1 MTKPTR
7 VGIWRVRPDGSTG
20 DFFGPCRLV
29 APDVAMTYS
38 PQSDA
43 IVPQEDG
50 WTLRLGM
57 AADGADKVVEVIDV
71 ALVVT
76 LEVPDTDKSLAAL
89 WSQRRSCVNSPYDVI
104 DIPLPIEDRDAA
116 HGILQYLQE
125 PPADTAVQTSSEW
138 YSQEYW
144 AHKFPEEYRT
154 QKPQEYWVQ
163 APWPDPR
170 RRPIC
175 PFPRCK

>member
-1 MTKPTR
+1 MA
-7 VGIWRVRPDGSTG
+7 
-20 DFFGPCRLV
+20 L
-29 APDVAMTYS
+29 TYS

-57 AADGADKVVEVIDV
+57 TADGADKVVEVIDV

-76 LEVPDTDKSLAAL
+76 LEVPDTDKSLVAL
-89 WSQRRSCVNSPYDVI
+89 WLQRRSRVNSPYDVI
-104 DIPLPIEDRDAA
+104 EIPFPIENRDVESRDAA

-125 PPADTAVQTSSEW
+125 PPADTQTSSEW

-144 AHKFPEEYRT
+144 AHEFPEEYRT
-154 QKPQEYWVQ
+154 QKPPEYWVQ
-163 APWPDPR
+163 APWENSGSRSRVP
-170 RRPIC
+170 C
-175 PFPRCK
+175 PFANCSSHPK